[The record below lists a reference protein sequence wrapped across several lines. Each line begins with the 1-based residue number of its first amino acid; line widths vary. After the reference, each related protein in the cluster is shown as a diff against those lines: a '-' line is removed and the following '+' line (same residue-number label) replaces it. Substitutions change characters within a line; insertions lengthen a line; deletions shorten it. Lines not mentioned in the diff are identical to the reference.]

1 MTDRYKKV
9 LTWEREGVSK
19 KEKNGDV
26 IYGRPQATV
35 LHSFQLVCALHIVWL
50 EKHQL

>member
-1 MTDRYKKV
+1 MG
-9 LTWEREGVSK
+9 EGGGIKNSK
-19 KEKNGDV
+19 KSGDV
-26 IYGRPQATV
+26 LYGWPQATV